1 MVKQDSLSI
10 DQTDRKIISALKK
23 NSRAST
29 RDIAAETKIRPS
41 TVHKRLTDLV
51 NNKVIERFT
60 IKTDNSVVGEDFVVF
75 MFITTSADLPES
87 FFNDLHIK
95 EAFGVTG
102 EYDLMVKMKFSDIT
116 EFNDYIIKL
125 RKNKSI
131 TKTITYIATINLK
144 EEI

>member
-1 MVKQDSLSI
+1 MMKGEKMLI
-10 DQTDRKIISALKK
+10 DQTDKKIISALRK

-41 TVHKRLTDLV
+41 TVHKRLTELV
-51 NNKVIERFT
+51 NNKVIRRFT
-60 IKTDNSVVGEDFVVF
+60 IKTDNTAVGEDFIVF
-75 MFITTSADLPES
+75 MFITTSSDLPES
-87 FFNDLHIK
+87 FFNDQHVK
-95 EAFGVTG
+95 ESFGITG
-102 EYDLMVKMKFSDIT
+102 EYDLLIKMKFSDIK